1 LRCAFC
7 ATGKG
12 GFSRHLEAHEI
23 VDQVLA
29 VEQFFGERVS
39 NIVFMGMGEPML
51 NLKNVLPAFRS
62 INKVRGV
69 EYISSVS
76 LCEYSMQHLR
86 RVISE
91 DRVGNSVFRGKGEPM
106 LQFKTQSWP
115 SGASRGI

>member
-69 EYISSVS
+69 EKDVLLFVYRV
-76 LCEYSMQHLR
+76 LRPAFEDGRYQRAGQQH
-86 RVISE
+86 
-91 DRVGNSVFRGKGEPM
+91 GQGRGDAPFEKRPPGLPE
-106 LQFKTQSWP
+106 L
-115 SGASRGI
+115 